1 MSDKTIEEI
10 MNYTNRQ
17 AHGKIPANDNVIKWN
32 CLLARTYCIINII
45 KFLFLYGFLNVQTV
59 VTDLMGE
66 EGGWGKAYLMLVN
79 NIIVVNH
86 INCTLPNCRG

>member
-1 MSDKTIEEI
+1 MELSFRNI
-10 MNYTNRQ
+10 N
-17 AHGKIPANDNVIKWN
+17 
-32 CLLARTYCIINII
+32 IINII

-66 EGGWGKAYLMLVN
+66 GGGWGKVGLMLVN

-86 INCTLPNCRG
+86 LNSTPPNCRG